1 MTKFNIVS
9 SRIFIEWNDTP
20 KEELVFHEMPNDLQ
34 ELFDEWLS
42 TIEDER
48 NAMAKKGT
56 KHD

>member
-34 ELFDEWLS
+34 ELFDEWLA

-48 NAMAKKGT
+48 NALKEQF
-56 KHD
+56 